1 MRALRKVTQILRLM
15 KTNLNKII
23 TNKYI
28 LWGFGSYQVLAGI
41 FGFYLVFQQP
51 FIYILRN
58 FLIFAVI
65 MGLFLFSIICG
76 LYLFGKRKRK
86 GIKLSLTNQI
96 LQLLQFNVL
105 GFGFYYVAGL
115 YLGVGF
121 TDIPKIQFLFADS
134 LFRSSCF
141 INFKTT
147 NNEISIVL
155 NLVALVLVI
164 FLYKL
169 KNLNLETVDTE
180 DK

>member
-1 MRALRKVTQILRLM
+1 M
-15 KTNLNKII
+15 KTNLNII

-28 LWGFGSYQVLAGI
+28 LWGLGGFQVLAGV

-51 FIYILRN
+51 LMYILRN

-65 MGLFLFSIICG
+65 MGLFLFSIISG
-76 LYLFGKRKRK
+76 LHLFGKRKKK

-105 GFGFYYVAGL
+105 GFGFYYVAGP

-121 TDIPKIQFLFADS
+121 TDTPKMQFLFTDS

-147 NNEISIVL
+147 NNEISVVL
-155 NLVALVLVI
+155 NLVALVLVV

-169 KNLNLETVDTE
+169 KKLNIETDDTE